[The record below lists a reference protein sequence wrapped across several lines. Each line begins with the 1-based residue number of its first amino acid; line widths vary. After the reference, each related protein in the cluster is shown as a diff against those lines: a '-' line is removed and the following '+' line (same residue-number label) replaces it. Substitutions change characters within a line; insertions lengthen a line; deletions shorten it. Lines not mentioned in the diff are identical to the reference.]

1 MRIIHPKY
9 FNREGA
15 CEKPSSDKQVNYT
28 SRWLRANQRWMVP
41 TQLLGILNSIFYE
54 VMQRL
59 CFCHYHLY
67 AITPN
72 ECKPRLPF
80 HKPLARVLQQHSA
93 EREAGARLKP
103 PWLLSPDA
111 RCDFLQA
118 PGVHSLGRNP
128 CPVVAWISG
137 HGEVEA
143 WRRSRRERVIITDI
157 WHSDWAAASCV
168 SALTPCLCMLTVM
181 CDRAPLAVNHIHT
194 LIAMDTDGTWCFVS
208 LCFT

>member
-1 MRIIHPKY
+1 MKGRARTLHLT
-9 FNREGA
+9 NR
-15 CEKPSSDKQVNYT
+15 SIT
-28 SRWLRANQRWMVP
+28 
-41 TQLLGILNSIFYE
+41 LLGDCVQSKGEWYTTIRNNEFNILWGYATA
-54 VMQRL
+54 M
-59 CFCHYHLY
+59 FCHYYLY
-67 AITPN
+67 AITSN
-72 ECKPRLPF
+72 ECKPLLPF

-111 RCDFLQA
+111 RCDFLHA

-128 CPVVAWISG
+128 CPAVAWISG

-143 WRRSRRERVIITDI
+143 WRRSRRERVIITNI

-194 LIAMDTDGTWCFVS
+194 HYHGYRWHMMFCFA
-208 LCFT
+208 LFYINCRLARPK